1 MSAIAI
7 GVGGL
12 VAAGSVAAG
21 LGAATAI
28 GVGGTALLAGTAA
41 AGIAG
46 SVISSSNAA
55 DAAQEAAQ
63 TQATAQENATAA
75 QTAAQDQAITEQRR
89 QFDKIQELLSP
100 YTQAGPGALQGMQG
114 LAGLRGAGEQQ
125 ASIDQI
131 KQSAQYQE
139 LARQGEQGILQNASA
154 TGGLRGGNVQAAL
167 AQFRPS
173 LLNQLIESQ
182 YSKLAG
188 LTSLGQASAAG
199 TAAAGQQSATNIG
212 NLYSA
217 QGAAQAAGLTGV
229 AQAQAGGIIGAAN
242 AQAQGTASMIGGIN
256 SGIQGYA
263 MLNAANAP
271 SMNSGI
277 GTGGF
282 AGTYGQ
288 AQAMYGGAPL
298 GYQTPMGPGAPGGY
312 YKAQ

>member
-1 MSAIAI
+1 MSSAI
-7 GVGGL
+7 GWLG
-12 VAAGSVAAG
+12 VAAVTTAAVG
-21 LGAATAI
+21 AGAAVYSANT
-28 GVGGTALLAGTAA
+28 
-41 AGIAG
+41 
-46 SVISSSNAA
+46 AA
-55 DAAQEAAQ
+55 DATQQAAQ
-63 TQATAQENATAA
+63 TQADAQGKATAA

-100 YTQAGPGALQGMQG
+100 YTQAGPSALQGMQG

-188 LTSLGQASAAG
+188 LTQLGQNSAAG
-199 TAAAGQQSATNIG
+199 TATAGQQSAANIG

-242 AQAQGTASMIGGIN
+242 AQAQGLGGI
-256 SGIQGYA
+256 SGAIRGGVQNYA
-263 MLNAANAP
+263 MLTAANNNQGYGGSGGSMPYAAQAP
-271 SMNSGI
+271 TDAYP
-277 GTGGF
+277 GTGQ
-282 AGTYGQ
+282 YG
-288 AQAMYGGAPL
+288 MVSSGG
-298 GYQTPMGPGAPGGY
+298 
-312 YKAQ
+312 

>member
-1 MSAIAI
+1 MSGI
-7 GVGGL
+7 
-12 VAAGSVAAG
+12 
-21 LGAATAI
+21 ATAI
-28 GVGGTALLAGTAA
+28 IGGAIIGGVVASNNADTAA
-41 AGIAG
+41 
-46 SVISSSNAA
+46 
-55 DAAQEAAQ
+55 EASKQASE
-63 TQATAQENATAA
+63 TQATAQEKATAA
-75 QTAAQDQAITEQRR
+75 QTAAQDQALTEQRR

-100 YTQAGPGALQGMQG
+100 YTQAGPSALQGMQG

-182 YSKLAG
+182 YNKLAG
-188 LTSLGQASAAG
+188 LTQLGQNSAAG
-199 TAAAGQQSATNIG
+199 TAVAGQQSAANIG

-242 AQAQGTASMIGGIN
+242 ARTQGMSGVSNAFGGGIQN
-256 SGIQGYA
+256 YMLMNALGGNAGYGGSGGSMPYA
-263 MLNAANAP
+263 AAAP
-271 SMNSGI
+271 TADYS
-277 GTGGF
+277 GTGQ
-282 AGTYGQ
+282 YGMESTS
-288 AQAMYGGAPL
+288 ASL
-298 GYQTPMGPGAPGGY
+298 PGGY
-312 YKAQ
+312 F